1 MCLSTVADQTAPK
14 ECWMHSADEARKFAT
29 QLRKVYKAVE
39 TGSVAKDYFSQPA
52 VTKLGS
58 SGAWTIEN
66 KGGLQLEKVVP
77 FIFEMFH
84 GYLYYWR
91 NRCHKIEKR
100 PVSRDWRTEPDTAA
114 TYPTTDDWDR
124 HMANFSEI
132 TRLWEGTIAE
142 VDLMMADV
150 PIWASALA
158 EDAKAPEYYS
168 ITV

>member
-1 MCLSTVADQTAPK
+1 
-14 ECWMHSADEARKFAT
+14 MHSADEARKFAT

-84 GYLYYWR
+84 GHLYYWR

-100 PVSRDWRTEPDTAA
+100 PVSRDWRTERDTAA
-114 TYPTTDDWDR
+114 TYRLGQAYGELFGDHQALGGNDSGGRSDD
-124 HMANFSEI
+124 
-132 TRLWEGTIAE
+132 G
-142 VDLMMADV
+142 
-150 PIWASALA
+150 
-158 EDAKAPEYYS
+158 
-168 ITV
+168 